1 MSDQTTFEREGGA
14 GLPEHPLPSA
24 PEVTAVTVEQN
35 AAAQAVAEGA
45 MAVETTSVASVTV
58 ELGTSHFR
66 EANAAVR
73 AALEQANTVV
83 LTEVFAQRYLGC
95 AMKAGKRL
103 EIHGTPGNDLA
114 CYMDGGSVE
123 VFGSAQD
130 QTANTMNAGS
140 VVVHGR
146 SGDATGYAMRGG
158 ELLIRDDAGWR
169 AAINMKQYGNRRPV
183 VVIGGDAGDFL
194 GEYMAGGVV
203 VLMGRPGSHLASGM
217 HGGVVYLQRTHV
229 PSNLPQGLVACDL
242 DAADAKVLGGLL
254 ARYDR
259 CFAGEVRPDGTVA
272 AAAPLE
278 AFVALRPASSRP
290 YAALYAS

>member
-1 MSDQTTFEREGGA
+1 
-14 GLPEHPLPSA
+14 
-24 PEVTAVTVEQN
+24 
-35 AAAQAVAEGA
+35 
-45 MAVETTSVASVTV
+45 
-58 ELGTSHFR
+58 
-66 EANAAVR
+66 
-73 AALEQANTVV
+73 
-83 LTEVFAQRYLGC
+83 
-95 AMKAGKRL
+95 MKAGKRL

-169 AAINMKQYGNRRPV
+169 AAINMKQYGDRRPV

-242 DAADAKVLGGLL
+242 DAEDAKVLGGLLARYDRCFAGEVRPDGTVAAAAPLEAFVALRVACDLDAEDAKVLGGLL